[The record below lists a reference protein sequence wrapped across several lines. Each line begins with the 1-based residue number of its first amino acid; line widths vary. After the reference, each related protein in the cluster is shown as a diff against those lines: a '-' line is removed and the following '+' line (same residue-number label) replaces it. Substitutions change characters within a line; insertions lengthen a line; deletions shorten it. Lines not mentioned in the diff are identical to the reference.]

1 MHPFA
6 RWLCSF
12 GLLVAAAATH
22 AAPDI
27 PAPLE
32 PWRGWALHEQAFRA
46 CPLVAGS
53 DAVESNDYLCSWP
66 GVLELSADAD
76 GVDVVQHWST
86 DEGSGS
92 WVPLPGDAEYW
103 PQQVHVDGMVAVVVD
118 RNGPHVHMAQ
128 GRHEL
133 RARIPWRE
141 RPQSLRVAAGVGLVE
156 LRIDGRVVMP
166 VRRDG
171 DQLTLGRA
179 EREEPQ
185 ADSLQLRVYRRLADG
200 VPALLTTRIE
210 MGASGQARE
219 EVIGPV
225 LPAGFAPLSLDSSW
239 PARLDAD
246 GRLRV
251 RVSPEKLVILAAR

>member
-1 MHPFA
+1 MHPFV
-6 RWLCSF
+6 RWLCSL
-12 GLLVAAAATH
+12 GLLVVATAAQAQ
-22 AAPDI
+22 PEV

-53 DAVESNDYLCSWP
+53 DAAESNDYLCTWP
-66 GVLELSADAD
+66 GVLELAADGS
-76 GVDVVQHWST
+76 GVDVVQQWNV
-86 DEGSGS
+86 DDAS

-103 PQQVHVDGMVAVVVD
+103 PQQVRVDGVPAAVVD
-118 RNGPHVHMAQ
+118 RNGPVVRMAP

-133 RARIPWRE
+133 RARVPWGE
-141 RPQSLRVAAGVGLVE
+141 RPQSLRVSPFVGLVA
-156 LRIDGRVVMP
+156 LRIDGRVVTP

-210 MGASGQARE
+210 IGASGQARE
-219 EVIGPV
+219 EIIGPV
-225 LPAGFAPLSLDSSW
+225 LPAGFAPLSLDSNW

-251 RVSPEKLVILAAR
+251 HVSQIGRAHV